1 MPVEIDSMAISDVL
15 AVGWQAF
22 LLRILDLGVV
32 VVATLS
38 VLALLNR
45 IAPSFGMLD
54 LPDEGR
60 KIHTKAVPLTGGL
73 ALVIG
78 IWIGALFTT
87 KFGQAGIGH
96 VDFEVLALLGIVATV
111 HAFDD
116 QSGLSTRQRLVV
128 DAVVALAFIVVT
140 GGIIHSFGTI
150 WGIKLL
156 FGWFAVPLT
165 IFVYLALSNA
175 YNMIDG
181 VDGLALTQFLIASVS
196 LGLWH
201 IIHAPESGFEP
212 LAFLVIVASLVVLAA
227 NLGFVG
233 ERFKCFLG
241 DSGSRF
247 LGFYLVF
254 MLVSEGTDVLSP
266 IQGGYLIALPLFD
279 MCAVVAERVRAG
291 EGPMQGDRR
300 HLHHLIID
308 AGGSGRSAMLVM
320 GAISIGLSA
329 LIFVQDALGISDAA
343 SLAVLLVIAGGHFA
357 GRRAGVKLFVGAMRR
372 HSLAGP
378 VE

>member
-1 MPVEIDSMAISDVL
+1 MAISDVL
-15 AVGWQAF
+15 AVGWRA
-22 LLRILDLGVV
+22 LSLRTLDLGVV

-45 IAPSFGMLD
+45 IAPRFDLLD
-54 LPDEGR
+54 LPDGGR
-60 KIHTKAVPLTGGL
+60 KIHAKAVPLTGGL

-78 IWIGALFTT
+78 IWIGALFTS
-87 KFGQAGIGH
+87 KFGQADIGQ
-96 VDFEVLALLGIVATV
+96 VDFEVLALLGIVVAV

-116 QSGLSTRQRLVV
+116 QSGLSTRQRLVI
-128 DAVVALAFIVVT
+128 DAVIALAFIVVT

-165 IFVYLALSNA
+165 IFVYLSLTNA

-201 IIHAPESGFEP
+201 IIHAPDSGIEP
-212 LAFLVIVASLVVLAA
+212 LVFPVIIACLAVLAA

-233 ERFKCFLG
+233 ERLKCFLG

-247 LGFYLVF
+247 LGFFLVYV
-254 MLVSEGTDVLSP
+254 LVSEGTSVLSP

-279 MCAVVAERVRAG
+279 MCAVVAERVREG
-291 EGPMQGDRR
+291 DGPMQADRR

-308 AGGSGRSAMLVM
+308 AGGSGRSSVLVM
-320 GAISIGLSA
+320 GAISIGLPA
-329 LIFVQDALGISDAA
+329 LVFVQNVLGISDLG
-343 SLAVLLVIAGGHFA
+343 SLAVLLVIAGGYFA
-357 GRRAGVKLFVGAMRR
+357 GRRAGVKLFVGAIRSRR
-372 HSLAGP
+372 LAGP
-378 VE
+378 AE